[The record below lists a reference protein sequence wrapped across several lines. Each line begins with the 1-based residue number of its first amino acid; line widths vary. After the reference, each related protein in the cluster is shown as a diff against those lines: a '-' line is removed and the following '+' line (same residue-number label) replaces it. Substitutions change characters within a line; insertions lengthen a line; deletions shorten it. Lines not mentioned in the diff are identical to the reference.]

1 MAIPL
6 LVVLLSL
13 AKGTGETWAHL
24 TRYFLLRYLGNSL
37 VLVGGV
43 GILSTILGVSAA
55 WAVSR
60 YAFPGRELVVKLL
73 YLPCLLSPSGAAD
86 EYASCHSAR

>member
-60 YAFPGRELVVKLL
+60 YAFPGRELVVK
-73 YLPCLLSPSGAAD
+73 
-86 EYASCHSAR
+86 